1 MRRDR
6 RNAGA
11 GHPAGRPGRDRDHVR
26 HPTDCRRP
34 AGLRGVPR
42 GTDDPLPACFAAR
55 RLRHRDPALRRTAG
69 GTRPADHRAVPARRG
84 GAGAGCQR
92 APGASEDR
100 PGRGRA
106 MTELIT
112 SAANPVV
119 KRMRLLGDRKHRRH
133 EGAFVVEGI
142 QPVWQAVEAGADVE
156 VLVVAPDL
164 LGGSP
169 AARMVAGQEAAGTLV
184 ARVTAELFT
193 RVSARDGPSG
203 LAAIVRARVPGLASL
218 PVTPD
223 AVFVALHEV
232 GNPGNLGTII
242 RTADAAGAAGVVL
255 VGAAADPFDPVAVRA
270 SMGALF
276 AVPVARAAD
285 AAEFFAWAA
294 GAGVSVV
301 TTSAKAERSFW
312 APGYPRPLALLL
324 GAEGAG
330 LPDDVLGA
338 GDVQVRIPMTGTA
351 ESLNLAVAAGLLLYQ
366 ARKPDLTG

>member
-1 MRRDR
+1 
-6 RNAGA
+6 
-11 GHPAGRPGRDRDHVR
+11 
-26 HPTDCRRP
+26 
-34 AGLRGVPR
+34 
-42 GTDDPLPACFAAR
+42 
-55 RLRHRDPALRRTAG
+55 
-69 GTRPADHRAVPARRG
+69 
-84 GAGAGCQR
+84 
-92 APGASEDR
+92 
-100 PGRGRA
+100 

-142 QPVWQAVEAGADVE
+142 QPVWQAVEAGAEVE
-156 VLVVAPDL
+156 VLVVAPAL
-164 LGGSP
+164 LGP
-169 AARMVAGQEAAGTLV
+169 RAAELVAAQEAAGTRV
-184 ARVTAELFT
+184 AWVSGELFA
-193 RVSARDGPSG
+193 RLSVRDGPSG
-203 LAAIVRARVPGLASL
+203 LAAIVRARVPGLAGL

-255 VGAAADPFDPVAVRA
+255 VGPAADPFDPAAVKA

-276 AVPVARAAD
+276 AVRVARAAD
-285 AAEFFAWAA
+285 PAEFFAWTA
-294 GAGVSVV
+294 GSGVAVI

-312 APGYPRPLALLL
+312 EAGYPRPLALLL

-330 LPDDVLGA
+330 LPDDVLAA
-338 GDVQVRIPMTGTA
+338 GDAQVRIPMTGTA

-366 ARKPDLTG
+366 ARKPDLTARAAGRRSPAGS

>member
-1 MRRDR
+1 M
-6 RNAGA
+6 
-11 GHPAGRPGRDRDHVR
+11 
-26 HPTDCRRP
+26 TD
-34 AGLRGVPR
+34 
-42 GTDDPLPACFAAR
+42 
-55 RLRHRDPALRRTAG
+55 
-69 GTRPADHRAVPARRG
+69 
-84 GAGAGCQR
+84 
-92 APGASEDR
+92 
-100 PGRGRA
+100 
-106 MTELIT
+106 LIS

-119 KRMRLLGDRKHRRH
+119 KRMRLLGDRKQRRR

-156 VLVVAPDL
+156 VLVVAPAL

-169 AARMVAGQEAAGTLV
+169 AEQMVAGQEAAGTRV
-184 ARVTAELFT
+184 ARVTGELFA
-193 RVSARDGPSG
+193 RLSARDGPSG
-203 LAAIVRARVPGLASL
+203 LAAIVRARVPGLAGL

-255 VGAAADPFDPVAVRA
+255 VGPAADPFDPAAVRA

-285 AAEFFAWAA
+285 PAELFAWAA
-294 GAGVSVV
+294 GSGVSVT

-312 APGYPRPLALLL
+312 EARYPRPLALLL

-330 LPDDVLGA
+330 LPDDVLAA
-338 GDVQVRIPMTGTA
+338 GDAQVRIPMTGTA

-366 ARKPDLTG
+366 ARKEDLADGRR